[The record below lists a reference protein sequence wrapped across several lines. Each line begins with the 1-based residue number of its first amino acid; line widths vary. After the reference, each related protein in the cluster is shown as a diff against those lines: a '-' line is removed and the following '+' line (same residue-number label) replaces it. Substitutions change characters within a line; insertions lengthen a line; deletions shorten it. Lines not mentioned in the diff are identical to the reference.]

1 MDTQRFKSLLEK
13 HIQGNLSAD
22 EKEEFYQC
30 LYTIDDDSLQA
41 VFDSQDNLP
50 FEPTL
55 DYESLFQKVAAE
67 VNLDRIDS
75 PPSPKP
81 KLVYYTYALAAGIAA
96 SLLLVFYFLMFNDQE
111 SKKMMARGTDV
122 KMSSVDAAMMESSIR
137 FADGKTLQI
146 EDMSSDTLQ
155 YHGLSLVKTNENE
168 LSILKNSRSANRD
181 EIPCDFRAKI
191 GNTLTLILPDQSVVV
206 LNSGS
211 SINLSSAYGQRDRN
225 LVLKG
230 EGFFDVTHNPDL
242 PFIVQVKDAKI
253 NVLGTVFNI
262 SGYAEDK
269 AVETTLISGSVKV
282 IRNSDEIVIKPLQQ
296 AVIVPNSKI
305 TVKNN
310 VEVDDVLAWKNGFFR
325 FHDESITHVLS
336 ELSKWYPITKID
348 IKEGSQD
355 RFTGSIKR
363 TKKLTDVLSA
373 ISEVSDLKFE
383 IEEGRVTVM
392 K

>member
-55 DYESLFQKVAAE
+55 DYESLFQKVVAE
-67 VNLDRIDS
+67 VNLDIIDS
-75 PPSPKP
+75 PPSTKP

-373 ISEVSDLKFE
+373 ISEVSNLKFE

>member
-75 PPSPKP
+75 PPSTKP

-282 IRNSDEIVIKPLQQ
+282 LRNSDEIVIKPLQQ

-363 TKKLTDVLSA
+363 TKKLIDVLSA